1 MNYSM
6 KRQFA
11 LFVLRWILNTIGIW
25 VAVRLLDVSP
35 ASPDTP
41 AMVSTFVIAGLIFS
55 IVNSVLKPIIT
66 ILALPAILLT
76 LGLFTLVVNVLMV
89 YISLALA
96 PNLSISFGDAII
108 AGIVLSLVNYIVSNA
123 LDLRSARET

>member
-25 VAVRLLDVSP
+25 VAVRLLGVSP
-35 ASPDTP
+35 ASPDTT

-76 LGLFTLVVNVLMV
+76 LGLFTLVVNGLMV

-108 AGIVLSLVNYIVSNA
+108 AGIVLSLVNYIASNA

>member
-25 VAVRLLDVSP
+25 VAVRLLGVSP
-35 ASPDTP
+35 ASPDTT

-55 IVNSVLKPIIT
+55 IVKSVLKPIIT

-76 LGLFTLVVNVLMV
+76 LGLFTLVVNGLMV